1 MTEYIER
8 AAAVKYL
15 KGRKAHFVDDVGKG
29 WDAGIGAAIDAIENI
44 PAADVVEVRNAHW
57 EFPVFTDSDDGLDPR
72 VKCSECGGIEAAFA
86 RWKYCPNCGA
96 RIDKEA
102 NHEISKP

>member
-1 MTEYIER
+1 MDDIKR
-8 AAAVKYL
+8 ALLGDKEAAKRL
-15 KGRKAHFVDDVGKG
+15 T
-29 WDAGIGAAIDAIENI
+29 DAG
-44 PAADVVEVRNAHW
+44 VRHGYW

-102 NHEISKP
+102 DHEISKP